1 MGTVHSLIAPVVG
14 RTSSSR
20 WSESEFRDI
29 FFEHYPRIVGVLMR
43 VLGERSRAEELANDV
58 LWRLYCQPALAPNG
72 NVGGWLYRTATNLGI
87 DALRA
92 SLRRSQYED
101 QAGRAAQEKDAE
113 GPLGEVLREERCRKV
128 RSVLAELKP
137 AQAQLLILRASGFSY
152 KEIAGALAINSTGIG
167 TMLNRA
173 EAAFRQRYI
182 EIHGTEGE
190 V

>member
-29 FFEHYPRIVGVLMR
+29 FFEHYSRIVGVLMR
-43 VLGERSRAEELANDV
+43 LLGERSWAEEIANDAF
-58 LWRLYCQPALAPNG
+58 WRLYCQPASAMNG
-72 NVGGWLYRTATNLGI
+72 NVAGWLYRTATNLGI
-87 DALRA
+87 DTLRA
-92 SLRRSQYED
+92 SARRYQYEN
-101 QAGRAAQEKDAE
+101 QAGHEGQTNVA
-113 GPLGEVLREERCRKV
+113 GPLEEVLREERCRKV
-128 RSVLAELKP
+128 REVLGELKP

-152 KEIAGALAINSTGIG
+152 NELATALSLNLSGIG

-182 EIHGTEGE
+182 EKHGTEEE